1 MESML
6 QIMGQSVSSRI
17 LKFKSRENKIYLSLF
32 AWFMNQHVVKL
43 FYNSLN
49 RLSPSADRQ
58 HATAESGGRQCA
70 ASVAILRQLF
80 AMRDSHGNNYDNVMR
95 CTWQTMNSYATLA
108 PTTPTYPKPAPSV
121 VVCKHVRAKATASC
135 QLRVESPQ
143 GHVAAR
149 QMGQRQQQQRQ
160 RPLVHAT

>member
-1 MESML
+1 
-6 QIMGQSVSSRI
+6 
-17 LKFKSRENKIYLSLF
+17 
-32 AWFMNQHVVKL
+32 
-43 FYNSLN
+43 
-49 RLSPSADRQ
+49 
-58 HATAESGGRQCA
+58 
-70 ASVAILRQLF
+70 
-80 AMRDSHGNNYDNVMR
+80 
-95 CTWQTMNSYATLA
+95 MNSYATLA
-108 PTTPTYPKPAPSV
+108 PTTPTYPKPPSV